1 MIPFRPAFLVLLSLV
16 AILLAGCATP
26 KHFSNEFGQAFT
38 QTFHAQV
45 MNPDA
50 PVNRAPVTTMPGTL
64 ANAIYKNKYEHP
76 MKEVDSDSDA
86 KDSDAD
92 IMAD

>member
-1 MIPFRPAFLVLLSLV
+1 MIPFRQAFLVPLSLV
-16 AILLAGCATP
+16 AILLAGCAAP
-26 KHFSNEFGQAFT
+26 KHLSNEFGEAFT

-45 MNPDA
+45 ISPGA
-50 PVNRAPVTTMPGTL
+50 PVNRNPVTTMPGAL

-76 MKEVDSDSDA
+76 MKEIDSDSES
-86 KDSDAD
+86 KNSNTD